1 MDDKVFQAALAGLLH
16 DVGKF
21 GQRAGE
27 LGSRTWDKEAEQ
39 DYKYQHALYSG
50 DFVEKYVPT
59 QWAKGLS
66 GPAHHHRPQTHHD
79 RVVALADHLSAGE
92 RADKTTSGYPQ
103 QLLSIFCSVACLK
116 DEQGQSIPTPQAKFL
131 PLKPLEIERAV
142 IFPGMATTNSDYE
155 ELWSRFINEVKIL
168 QSVHEDK
175 DTADREV
182 YLFSLLKLMQRYT
195 WCIPSAYYR
204 NQPDVSLYDH
214 SRMTAA
220 LAACL
225 IGQPEEKVQ
234 AWLNQ
239 QNQNEAVALLVGGDI
254 SGVQKFIYTITSD
267 GATPGLRGRSL
278 YLQLLT
284 EVLARYVLRQIGMPI
299 TNIIYAG
306 GGHFYLLAPVG
317 CEDKLKAAQQDISR
331 ALLQHHQGDLYLA
344 LAWEPI
350 QVKEFQ
356 IDPQQP
362 DCPEGGQA
370 QNLAQKWKDLG
381 ERLQRVKLR
390 QFAELDN
397 AESLEHLFNPWEDGG
412 DEKKECQVCHKEH
425 PQTDVPKGEEKRK
438 CPSCLSFEDL
448 GDELRQAQYLWLDE
462 IEPRSLDK
470 GASAGTWQ
478 EILNYFGYHVG
489 VSKDMPKTTNKRRTL
504 LAISDESLK
513 NKNLAPTAFQAV
525 GQHFLVNVTPIIR
538 NFEEY
543 QQLKAKDIEDLPKYF
558 EASNPPIKT
567 FGAMAEQA
575 QGFKRLGIL
584 RMDVDNLG
592 RIFSQGL
599 GNKAT
604 LSRVANLSFTFSL
617 FFEGWMARLADEVN
631 QTVQRRE
638 AKGIEDRL
646 YSIYSGGDDLFFVGS
661 WDVMPLLAERI
672 SQDLQAFTGE
682 HRGIHVSGGIALI
695 PQKYPLYQAAEDAAE
710 AEGKAKNARRKN
722 DHDKDA
728 LNFLGETILW
738 EEFGRVKDQQERLVK
753 LVNDNQAPKALLQK
767 LMELHAEYEKG
778 QKEWADRG
786 EEDKPYWG
794 PAQWHT
800 AYSLKRFKDR
810 TKDDT
815 AKVEIADILKTLA
828 GKNFQNPDWIANIE
842 WLALAARWAELLTRG
857 EAAA

>member
-16 DVGKF
+16 DIGKF
-21 GQRAGE
+21 AQRAGE
-27 LGSRTWDKEAEQ
+27 LGSRTWDGEAER

-50 DFVEKYVPT
+50 DFVEKYVPQ

-66 GPAHHHRPQTHHD
+66 GPARHHRPQTHHD
-79 RVVALADHLSAGE
+79 RVVALADQLSAGE

-142 IFPGMATTNSDYE
+142 IFPAVATTNSDYE
-155 ELWSRFINEVKIL
+155 ELWSQFINEVKIL

-225 IGQPEEKVQ
+225 VEQREEKVQ

-239 QNQNEAVALLVGGDI
+239 QNQNEAAALLVGGDI

-284 EVLARYVLRQIGMPI
+284 EVLARYVLQQIGMPI
-299 TNIIYAG
+299 INIIYAG

-317 CEDKLKAAQQDISR
+317 CEDKLKAAQKDISR

-356 IDPQQP
+356 IDPKQP

-370 QNLAQKWKDLG
+370 QNLAQNWKSLG
-381 ERLQRVKLR
+381 EKLQKVKLR
-390 QFAELDN
+390 QFAELDD

-412 DEKKECQVCHKEH
+412 NEEKECQVCHKEH
-425 PQTDVPKGEEKRK
+425 PQTKVPKGEEKRK
-438 CPSCLSFEDL
+438 CPSCVGFEKL
-448 GDELRQAQYLWLDE
+448 GDQLRQAQYLWFDE
-462 IEPRSLDK
+462 IEPHSLDK
-470 GASAGTWQ
+470 NAPAGDWQ
-478 EILNYFGYHVG
+478 EILNLFGYQVG
-489 VSKDMPKTTNKRRTL
+489 VGKDMPKTTNKRRTL
-504 LAISDESLK
+504 LAISDEAM
-513 NKNLAPTAFQAV
+513 KNLAPTTSQAT
-525 GQHFLVNVTPIIR
+525 GRHFLVNVTPIIK
-538 NFEEY
+538 NFDEY
-543 QQLKAKDIEDLPKYF
+543 QQLKAKGIEDLPEF
-558 EASNPPIKT
+558 NANNPPIKT

-575 QGFKRLGIL
+575 QGLKRLGIL

-599 GNKAT
+599 GSKAT
-604 LSRVANLSFTFSL
+604 LSRVAALSFAFSL
-617 FFEGWMARLADEVN
+617 FFEGWVEQIAQELK
-631 QTVQRRE
+631 
-638 AKGIEDRL
+638 KGFGERI

-672 SQDLQAFTGE
+672 SQDLRAFTGG

-710 AEGKAKNARRKN
+710 AEGKAKNAKRKN

-738 EEFGRVKDQQERLVK
+738 EKFGEIKARQEKWVGLVK
-753 LVNDNQAPKALLQK
+753 TEEIPKALLQK
-767 LMELHAEYEKG
+767 LMELYAEYDRG
-778 QKEWADRG
+778 QKEWTDRG

-810 TKDDT
+810 TKDNT
-815 AKVEIADILKTLA
+815 AGEEIADILETLA
-828 GKNFQNPDWIANIE
+828 GKDLQNPDWIANIE
-842 WLALAARWAELLTRG
+842 WLALSARWAELLTRV
-857 EAAA
+857 AAA